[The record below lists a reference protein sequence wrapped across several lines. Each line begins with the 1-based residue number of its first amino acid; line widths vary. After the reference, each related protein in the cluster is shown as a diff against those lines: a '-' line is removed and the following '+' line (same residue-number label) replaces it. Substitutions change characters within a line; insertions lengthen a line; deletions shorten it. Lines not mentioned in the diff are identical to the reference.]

1 VNDDTAVHNYEYNGP
16 FYGQCAYFQ
25 EIRKFLV
32 SEVKVVHALCVV
44 SGVEHKH
51 DSRPSFVTH
60 GLLRL
65 SQYVSIIAQE
75 VP

>member
-16 FYGQCAYFQ
+16 IYGQCIYFQ
-25 EIRKFLV
+25 EIREFLF

-51 DSRPSFVTH
+51 DSRSIGVTH
-60 GLLRL
+60 ALLRL
-65 SQYVSIIAQE
+65 SQYVSIISQE

>member
-1 VNDDTAVHNYEYNGP
+1 MAL
-16 FYGQCAYFQ
+16 FSGQCAYFH
-25 EIRKFLV
+25 EIREFLV
-32 SEVKVVHALCVV
+32 SEVKVLHALCVV

-51 DSRPSFVTH
+51 DSRPSGVTH
-60 GLLRL
+60 ALIRL